1 MNYNLT
7 SSLCASLAAITFIVL
22 ATFSIIN
29 VGLTGVDSIYAIVI
43 RTIPATVVMGFLG
56 KIMGS
61 ILDSPKNLDDSD
73 YQTDVLKALKKLDR
87 KMTLADLNE
96 KLSPITEEENAEIQI
111 QAPEANKPEDNNGP
125 SK

>member
-29 VGLTGVDSIYAIVI
+29 VGLTGLDSIYAIVI

>member
-22 ATFSIIN
+22 AVFSIIN

-43 RTIPATVVMGFLG
+43 RTIPATVIMGFLG
-56 KIMGS
+56 KIMGT

-111 QAPEANKPEDNNGP
+111 QAPETNKPEDNNGP

>member
-7 SSLCASLAAITFIVL
+7 SSFCASLAAITFIVL
-22 ATFSIIN
+22 AFFSIAN
-29 VGLTGVDSIYAIVI
+29 VGLTGIDSIYAIAI

-56 KIMGS
+56 KIMGA

>member
-1 MNYNLT
+1 MNYKLT

-22 ATFSIIN
+22 AIFSIANI
-29 VGLTGVDSIYAIVI
+29 GLTGIDSIYAITL

-56 KIMGS
+56 KIMGA
-61 ILDSPKNLDDSD
+61 ILDSPRNLADSD

-96 KLSPITEEENAEIQI
+96 KLKPASEENAPEIQI
-111 QAPEANKPEDNNGP
+111 QAPELNPQDKKNDATE
-125 SK
+125 